1 MYEADSLPFE
11 ISCCIH
17 KSLIGKSGGNLSAG
31 RLSGTFSAHTVSKS
45 IVSGRI
51 ASEALSVADSTI
63 GFDFDTYSGHCKV
76 CSSPTDAHREED
88 CLLEALRAG
97 TNEAYET
104 LISVYEQ
111 PVYNLVFR
119 LMNDPADACDV
130 VQEVFLKVFRNIKS
144 FRGNSSLKTWIYRI
158 SFNEAYNHRRWF
170 SRHKK
175 QEIGLECEEEGNLN
189 YQDVLPDPG
198 RSAFEITADHETH
211 AMIEEALAQVN
222 PAFRAAVVLR
232 DMEDLSY
239 DEIAEILQVSLG
251 TVKSRILRGREA
263 LRKVLASRLNP
274 DLNVRWTP
282 QQAQVK

>member
-1 MYEADSLPFE
+1 M
-11 ISCCIH
+11 
-17 KSLIGKSGGNLSAG
+17 
-31 RLSGTFSAHTVSKS
+31 
-45 IVSGRI
+45 
-51 ASEALSVADSTI
+51 ADSTI
-63 GFDFDTYSGHCKV
+63 GFDFDTYSGLCKV
-76 CSSPTDAHREED
+76 CATSMVAHREED

-104 LISVYEQ
+104 LISLYEQ

-119 LMNDPADACDV
+119 LINDPVDACDV
-130 VQEVFLKVFRNIKS
+130 VQEVFLKVFRNIRT

-189 YQDVLPDPG
+189 YQDVLPDPA
-198 RSAFEITADHETH
+198 RSAFEITSDRETH

-251 TVKSRILRGREA
+251 TVKSRIMRGREA
-263 LRKVLASRLNP
+263 LRKVLAARLNP

-282 QQAQVK
+282 QPAQFE